1 VFGLKTGAVLAV
13 VANRAT
19 NHFSPDAGVED
30 AIDTAV
36 DAVSLFKKYAV

>member
-1 VFGLKTGAVLAV
+1 

-19 NHFSPDAGVED
+19 NRFRPEAGVDD

-36 DAVSLFKKYAV
+36 DAVRLLKKYSV